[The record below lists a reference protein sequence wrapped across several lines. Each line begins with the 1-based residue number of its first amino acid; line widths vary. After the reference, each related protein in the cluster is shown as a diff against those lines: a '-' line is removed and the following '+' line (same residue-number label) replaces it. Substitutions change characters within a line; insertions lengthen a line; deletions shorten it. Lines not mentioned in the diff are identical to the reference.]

1 MNTPSSKTR
10 QHWIRKT
17 PIVVCMYSILAVVRY
32 VFDFFRITQADM
44 AMAGIH
50 VGDEGHDG
58 NLFER
63 CDISGNAGLAAS
75 DGVTP
80 SCEKETIL

>member
-1 MNTPSSKTR
+1 M
-10 QHWIRKT
+10 H
-17 PIVVCMYSILAVVRY
+17 SILAVVRY

-63 CDISGNAGLAAS
+63 CDISDNAGLAAS
-75 DGVTP
+75 DGATP
-80 SCEKETIL
+80 SCEEETIL